1 MNNVSILGNLTTA
14 PKQQVLSSGTI
25 KVSFLVAINEHY
37 TDSQG
42 HSQSKAIFIWVE
54 AFGKLGFNAH
64 KYLVLGQQ
72 IAVTGRLSGGNIQLD
87 GEWRNCTV
95 VQANDIQFLGK
106 PQPKTATPETATV
119 SANSEF

>member
-1 MNNVSILGNLTTA
+1 MNNVSLLGNLATA
-14 PKQQVLSSGTI
+14 PKQQVLSSGTL
-25 KVSFLVAINEHY
+25 KVSFLVAINEYY

-42 HSQSKAIFIWVE
+42 HTQSKAIFIWVE

-72 IAVTGRLSGGNIQLD
+72 VAVTGRLSGGNIQLN

-95 VQANDIQFLGK
+95 VQANDIQFLAK
-106 PQPKTATPETATV
+106 PQPKATTPEPATV
-119 SANSEF
+119 VTNSDF